1 MQIKLYDIRKNK
13 KHLTQQQVAEYLG
26 ISTKSYR
33 DKELSRHPFTQDEMF
48 KLSSYFGMKMEDIFL
63 PRKYHIGTKEV
74 KGRRRNE
81 NHNRRLT

>member
-13 KHLTQQQVAEYLG
+13 KHLTQQVAEYLG

-48 KLSSYFGMKMEDIFL
+48 KLSSYFGMKMEDIFYL
-63 PRKYHIGTKEV
+63 VRTKLVQKEA
-74 KGRRRNE
+74 GRRRRNE
-81 NHNRRLT
+81 KNTCSNE

>member
-1 MQIKLYDIRKNK
+1 MQIKLYDFRKNK

-48 KLSSYFGMKMEDIFL
+48 KLSSYFGMKMEDIFYL
-63 PRKYHIGTKEV
+63 LSTNLV
-74 KGRRRNE
+74 LKGAKRRRQNE
-81 NHNRRLT
+81 RNH

>member
-13 KHLTQQQVAEYLG
+13 MHLTQQQVAEYLG

-48 KLSSYFGMKMEDIFL
+48 KLSSYFGMKIEDIFL
-63 PRKYHIGTKEV
+63 PRKYQFGTKST
-74 KGRRRNE
+74 KKALKN
-81 NHNRRLT
+81 N

>member
-48 KLSSYFGMKMEDIFL
+48 KLSSYFNMKIEDIFL
-63 PRKYHIGTKEV
+63 PRTYHYGTK
-74 KGRRRNE
+74 
-81 NHNRRLT
+81 NHNKV